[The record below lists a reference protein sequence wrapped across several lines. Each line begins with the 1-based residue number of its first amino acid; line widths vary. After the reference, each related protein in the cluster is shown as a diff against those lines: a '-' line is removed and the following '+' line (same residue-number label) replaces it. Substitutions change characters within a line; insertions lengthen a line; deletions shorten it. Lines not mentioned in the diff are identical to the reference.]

1 LKEKKRLQ
9 KLKSSVDALLT
20 TVELAIMAFYPNMGT
35 VVLLLG
41 SNPLRPEEVYEIH
54 VPCGFARDD
63 IAESASSQKL
73 NNNLFRKL
81 IRALI
86 ASGARGSSHG
96 PRKLY
101 FLIEG
106 LSSGAYPSQLLP
118 KRGFSWK
125 LKKVVPVIIHL
136 NSAITANEA
145 GDSTKFLST
154 TNSDTPGDMMWF
166 QSRIFVKGYALE
178 PKID

>member
-1 LKEKKRLQ
+1 LKEKKKLQ

-73 NNNLFRKL
+73 NNNLFRKVCIQTYPCIHHL
-81 IRALI
+81 SL
-86 ASGARGSSHG
+86 HLLLCV
-96 PRKLY
+96 LY
-101 FLIEG
+101 
-106 LSSGAYPSQLLP
+106 
-118 KRGFSWK
+118 
-125 LKKVVPVIIHL
+125 
-136 NSAITANEA
+136 
-145 GDSTKFLST
+145 
-154 TNSDTPGDMMWF
+154 
-166 QSRIFVKGYALE
+166 
-178 PKID
+178 